1 MGSNTG
7 TQWTFALLR
16 ALRMTCTLFDMGE
29 PRNGHEDLGGPL
41 QKGKPMKAQQGNV
54 EHHVVGPVHVLA
66 LHDDDADAI
75 ASALV
80 QERDQ
85 CSAARVI
92 IDITAFDGSMSIVL
106 EGAEKSGWDHDIM
119 IRTSDQD
126 HLTLED
132 LRTQSG
138 QTAS

>member
-1 MGSNTG
+1 
-7 TQWTFALLR
+7 
-16 ALRMTCTLFDMGE
+16 
-29 PRNGHEDLGGPL
+29 
-41 QKGKPMKAQQGNV
+41 MKAQQGNV

-66 LHDDDADAI
+66 LHDDDDADAI

-119 IRTSDQD
+119 VRTSDQD
-126 HLTLED
+126 HLTLDD